1 MKLLETLLQDL
12 ERQYHFGG
20 KPEKK
25 AKVAGLIFAL
35 GNARFLPVLLQR
47 LSHALYRRKL
57 KFLAKG
63 TSLLN
68 FLFFGIEIG
77 TQCEIG
83 PGLYFPHTIGTVL
96 GAFKI
101 GRNAVIYHQVTI
113 GAKEMDLTFTAEKR
127 PIVGDNVIIG
137 SGAKVLGGITIGH
150 NVTIGANAV
159 VTQSVPDNVVVG
171 GIPARILKEN
181 PGRARDLEVLL

>member
-1 MKLLETLLQDL
+1 MNLLETLFQDL

-25 AKVAGLIFAL
+25 ANVVGLIFAL

-47 LSHALYRRKL
+47 LSYALYRRKL

-63 TSLLN
+63 PSLLN
-68 FLFFGIEIG
+68 FLLFGIEIG
-77 TQCEIG
+77 IQCEIG
-83 PGLYFPHTIGTVL
+83 PGLYLPHTIGTVI

-113 GAKEMDLTFTAEKR
+113 GAKEMDLGFTPEKR
-127 PIVGDNVIIG
+127 PIVGDNVVIG
-137 SGAKVLGGITIGH
+137 SGAKVLGGITIGN
-150 NVTIGANAV
+150 NVRIGANAV
-159 VTQSVPDNVVVG
+159 VVKSVSDKMMVG
-171 GIPARILKEN
+171 GVPARIITPKQE
-181 PGRARDLEVLL
+181 A